1 MGAGDGPI
9 GTVFCH
15 VLSQGRAGD
24 VPVFTTIPP
33 ISSAEPE
40 ELEDLAST
48 AKHVLVVGLS
58 HGGYKDSV
66 AQTTSLTLLLFQ
78 DNHIQQQN
86 TNAGTP

>member
-9 GTVFCH
+9 GTVY
-15 VLSQGRAGD
+15 LSHPCPGVAGD

-33 ISSAEPE
+33 IFSAEPE

-48 AKHVLVVGLS
+48 AKHVLVLGLS

-66 AQTTSLTLLLFQ
+66 ARTIFLNPAPL
-78 DNHIQQQN
+78 
-86 TNAGTP
+86 PR